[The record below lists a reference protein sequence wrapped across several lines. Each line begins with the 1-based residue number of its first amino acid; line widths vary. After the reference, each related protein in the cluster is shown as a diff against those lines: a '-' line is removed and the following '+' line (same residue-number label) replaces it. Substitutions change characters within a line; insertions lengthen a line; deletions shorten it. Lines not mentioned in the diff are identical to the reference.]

1 MLRAAAERRCR
12 SGEENVMTKMLAAI
26 SVPLLLLSVEWLSLL
41 VLGLWATGIGLWLI
55 VQIGEHGY

>member
-1 MLRAAAERRCR
+1 
-12 SGEENVMTKMLAAI
+12 MTKMLAAI

-41 VLGLWATGIGLWLI
+41 VLGLWAAGIGLWLI